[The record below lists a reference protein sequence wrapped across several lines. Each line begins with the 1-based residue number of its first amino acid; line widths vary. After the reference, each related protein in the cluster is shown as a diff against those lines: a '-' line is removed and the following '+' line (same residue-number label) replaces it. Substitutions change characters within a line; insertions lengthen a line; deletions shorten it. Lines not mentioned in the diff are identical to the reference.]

1 MRINTKIRYGL
12 RTIIEIANASI
23 LEGILQKDIAKNQNL
38 SLKYLDPI
46 ISALK
51 LKNLIVNLKG
61 KGSGYILTRP
71 PQEITLYDIY
81 SAFENVEV
89 VDCVSI
95 PKFCDSCNEICKSH
109 SFWITFKNDFEAI
122 LKNRT
127 LKDVLEESYAEIIH
141 LS

>member
-1 MRINTKIRYGL
+1 MKINTKIRYGL
-12 RTIIEIANASI
+12 RTIIEIANASAS
-23 LEGILQKDIAKNQNL
+23 EGILQKDIAKNQNL

-51 LKNLIVNLKG
+51 LKNLIVNFKG

-71 PQEITLYDIY
+71 AEEITLFDIY

-89 VDCVSI
+89 VDCVRVT
-95 PKFCDSCNEICKSH
+95 KFCDRCNNTCKSH
-109 SFWITFKNDFEAI
+109 SYWKTFKHDFEAI

-127 LKDVLEESYAEIIH
+127 LKDVLEESYSEIIYM
-141 LS
+141 S